1 MASTHS
7 TMYMTKDSTKDLE
20 GTTMIPSL
28 SVDFLE
34 FGNDSGMPQM
44 ATVLPSP
51 KATRAVEATP
61 LVEVYSEDKSAAGGG
76 AEVRGSPRTV
86 RAPWPHTLTPLRPA
100 LFPAPPV
107 PIHNTRAPVCYALM
121 STVVWA
127 TVHSP

>member
-34 FGNDSGMPQM
+34 FGNDPGMPQM

-51 KATRAVEATP
+51 KATP

-86 RAPWPHTLTPLRPA
+86 RARPSPPRAPWPHTLTPLRPCPFPRSA
-100 LFPAPPV
+100 PSLFAV
-107 PIHNTRAPVCYALM
+107 RHL
-121 STVVWA
+121 
-127 TVHSP
+127 

>member
-1 MASTHS
+1 MSSTHS
-7 TMYMTKDSTKDLE
+7 AMYITKDSTKDLE
-20 GTTMIPSL
+20 GTTMTPSL

-34 FGNDSGMPQM
+34 FGNDSGMSQM

-86 RAPWPHTLTPLRPA
+86 RAPP
-100 LFPAPPV
+100 
-107 PIHNTRAPVCYALM
+107 
-121 STVVWA
+121 
-127 TVHSP
+127 